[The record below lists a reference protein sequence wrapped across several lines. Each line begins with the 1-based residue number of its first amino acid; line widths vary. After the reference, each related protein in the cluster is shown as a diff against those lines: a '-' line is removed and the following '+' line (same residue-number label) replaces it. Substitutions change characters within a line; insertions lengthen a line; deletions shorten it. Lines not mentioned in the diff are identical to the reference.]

1 MTTVDEPATDPL
13 FAPADSLLRFATA
26 GAVDDGKSTL
36 IGRLLHDSRSLL
48 ADQLEQLELA
58 SKERGDE
65 QLDLAMLT
73 DGLRA
78 EREQGITIDVAHRY
92 FETARRA
99 FIIADTPGHA
109 QYTRN
114 MVTGASTADLA
125 IVLVDARNGL
135 TEQSRR
141 HAVLAGLLRVPQL
154 VLAVNKM
161 DLVGHD
167 ESVFRGITEEFAA
180 FTERLRLRSVT
191 PIPISALNGDN
202 VVHRSAAMP
211 WYEGPSLLEHLET
224 VEVADEGSTADFRL
238 PVQYAIRAPER
249 DYRGYAGQIAGGS
262 IAPGEEVLHL
272 PSGMRTRVTAV
283 DTADGELE
291 RGRAPQSVTLR
302 LADDIDV
309 GRGDVL
315 CAPDRPATAAEELTA
330 SVCWMSPRSEL
341 AAGARL
347 VLKHTTRSVKAE
359 VTEVRERLD
368 VTTLERGPADR
379 LGLNDIGEIG
389 LRLARP
395 VFCDP
400 YAANRFTGGAVLID
414 ESTHATVGAVL
425 ITEAR

>member
-1 MTTVDEPATDPL
+1 MTTTEPV
-13 FAPADSLLRFATA
+13 FAPADSLLRLATA

-48 ADQLEQLELA
+48 ADQLEQLEVA

-141 HAVLAGLLRVPQL
+141 HAVLAGLLRVPRL

-161 DLVGHD
+161 DLVGYD
-167 ESVFRGITEEFAA
+167 ESVFHALTAEFAA
-180 FTERLRLRSVT
+180 FTARLDLQDVT
-191 PIPISALNGDN
+191 AIPISALRGDN
-202 VVHRSAAMP
+202 VVDRSATMP
-211 WYEGPSLLEHLET
+211 WYEGPSLLEHLEQ
-224 VEVADEGSTADFRL
+224 VEVTDETGLFRL
-238 PVQYAIRAPER
+238 PVQYAIRAQDE

-272 PSGMRTRVTAV
+272 PSGMRSRVVAV

-291 RGRAPQSVTLR
+291 RGRAPQSVALR
-302 LADDIDV
+302 LAEDIDV

-315 CAPDRPATAAEELTA
+315 CAVEQPPAAAEELTA
-330 SVCWMSPRSEL
+330 TVCWMSPKSAL
-341 AAGARL
+341 TPGTRL
-347 VLKHTTRSVKAE
+347 LLKHTTRVVKAI

-368 VTTLERGPADR
+368 VTTLERGPAES
-379 LGLNDIGEIG
+379 LELNDIGEVAV
-389 LRLARP
+389 RLAQP

-400 YAANRFTGGAVLID
+400 YERNRFTGGAVLVD
-414 ESTHATVGAVL
+414 ESSHATVGAVR
-425 ITEAR
+425 IREAH

>member
-1 MTTVDEPATDPL
+1 MTTTEPV

-36 IGRLLHDSRSLL
+36 IGRLLHDSKSLL
-48 ADQLEQLELA
+48 ADQLEQLEVVG
-58 SKERGDE
+58 KERGDE

-161 DLVGHD
+161 DLVEHD
-167 ESVFRGITEEFAA
+167 ESVFRAITEEFAA
-180 FTERLRLRSVT
+180 FTERLNLREVT
-191 PIPISALNGDN
+191 AIPISALRGDN
-202 VVHRSAAMP
+202 VVDRSAAMP
-211 WYEGPSLLEHLET
+211 WYDGPSLLEHLEQ
-224 VEVADEGSTADFRL
+224 VEVADEAGPFRL
-238 PVQYAIRAPER
+238 PVQYAIRAQEQ
-249 DYRGYAGQIAGGS
+249 DYRGCAGQIAGGS

-272 PSGMRTRVTAV
+272 PSGMRSRVVAV

-291 RGRAPQSVTLR
+291 RGQAPQSVALR
-302 LADDIDV
+302 LAENIDV
-309 GRGDVL
+309 GRGDLL
-315 CAPDRPATAAEELTA
+315 CAVDQPPAAAEELTA
-330 SVCWMSPRSEL
+330 SVCWMSPKTPL
-341 AAGARL
+341 TPGTRL
-347 VLKHTTRSVKAE
+347 LLKHTTRVVKAI

-368 VTTLERGPADR
+368 VTTLERGPADS
-379 LGLNDIGEIG
+379 LGLNDVGEITV
-389 LRLARP
+389 RLAQP

-400 YAANRFTGGAVLID
+400 YERNRFTGGAVLID
-414 ESTHATVGAVL
+414 ESGHATVGAVL
-425 ITEAR
+425 ITDAR

>member
-1 MTTVDEPATDPL
+1 MTTTEPV

-48 ADQLEQLELA
+48 ADQLEQLEVA

-141 HAVLAGLLRVPQL
+141 HAVLAGLLRVPRL

-161 DLVGHD
+161 DLVGYD
-167 ESVFRGITEEFAA
+167 ESVFHALTAEFAA
-180 FTERLRLRSVT
+180 FTARLDLQDVT
-191 PIPISALNGDN
+191 AIPISALRGDN
-202 VVHRSAAMP
+202 VVDRSATMP
-211 WYEGPSLLEHLET
+211 WYEGPSLLEHLEQ
-224 VEVADEGSTADFRL
+224 VEVTDETGLFRL
-238 PVQYAIRAPER
+238 PVQYAIRAQDE

-272 PSGMRTRVTAV
+272 PSGMRSRVVAV

-291 RGRAPQSVTLR
+291 RGRAPQSVALR
-302 LADDIDV
+302 LAEDIDV

-315 CAPDRPATAAEELTA
+315 CAVEQPLAAAEELTA
-330 SVCWMSPRSEL
+330 TVCWMSPKSAL
-341 AAGARL
+341 TPGTRL
-347 VLKHTTRSVKAE
+347 LLKHTTRVVKAI
-359 VTEVRERLD
+359 VTEVRGRLD
-368 VTTLERGPADR
+368 VTTLERGPAES
-379 LGLNDIGEIG
+379 LELNGIGEVAV
-389 LRLARP
+389 RLAQP

-400 YAANRFTGGAVLID
+400 YERNRFTGGAVLVD
-414 ESTHATVGAVL
+414 ESSHATVGAVL
-425 ITEAR
+425 IREAH

>member
-1 MTTVDEPATDPL
+1 MSTAIDEQPV

-36 IGRLLHDSRSLL
+36 IGRLLHDSKSLL

-58 SKERGDE
+58 SAERGDE

-141 HAVLAGLLRVPQL
+141 HAVLAGLLRVPRL

-161 DLVGHD
+161 DLVDFG
-167 ESVFRGITEEFAA
+167 EPVFRGITEEFAE
-180 FTERLRLRSVT
+180 FTAQLDLRDIT
-191 PIPISALNGDN
+191 AIPISALRGDN

-211 WYEGPSLLEHLET
+211 WYDGPSLLEHLEE
-224 VEVADEGSTADFRL
+224 VEVAEEGSTGDFRL
-238 PVQYAIRAPER
+238 PVQCTLRAP
-249 DYRGYAGQIAGGS
+249 DYRGYAGQIASGVL
-262 IAPGEEVLHL
+262 APGEEVLHL
-272 PSGMRTRVTAV
+272 PSGLRSRVVAV
-283 DTADGELE
+283 DTADGELD
-291 RGRAPQSVTLR
+291 RGRAPQSVAVR

-309 GRGDVL
+309 GRGDML
-315 CAPDRPATAAEELTA
+315 CAPGNAPAVAEELTA
-330 SVCWMSPRSEL
+330 TVCWMSAR
-341 AAGARL
+341 AALEPGRRL
-347 VLKHTTRSVKAE
+347 LLKHTTRTVKA
-359 VTEVRERLD
+359 VVAGIGDRLEI
-368 VTTLERGPADR
+368 TTLERVPAER
-379 LGLNDIGEIG
+379 LELNEIGEID
-389 LRLARP
+389 LRLAQP

-400 YAANRFTGGAVLID
+400 YRENRTTGGAVLVD
-414 ESTHATVGAVL
+414 ESTHETVGAVL
-425 ITEAR
+425 IS

>member
-1 MTTVDEPATDPL
+1 MSTAIAEEPV
-13 FAPADSLLRFATA
+13 FAPANSLLRFATA

-36 IGRLLHDSRSLL
+36 IGRLLHDSKSLL

-58 SKERGDE
+58 SEERGDA

-141 HAVLAGLLRVPQL
+141 HAVLAGLLRVPRL
-154 VLAVNKM
+154 VLTVNKM
-161 DLVGHD
+161 DLVDFD
-167 ESVFRGITEEFAA
+167 ETVFRGITEEFTA
-180 FTERLRLRSVT
+180 FTAQLNPHAVT
-191 PIPISALNGDN
+191 AIPISALRGDN
-202 VVHRSAAMP
+202 VVHRSEAMP
-211 WYEGPSLLEHLET
+211 WYDGRSLLEHLEE
-224 VEVADEGSTADFRL
+224 VEVADERSTADFRL
-238 PVQYAIRAPER
+238 PVQYTIRAPDR
-249 DYRGYAGQIAGGS
+249 DYRGYAGQIAGGAV
-262 IAPGEEVLHL
+262 APGEEILHL
-272 PSGMRTRVTAV
+272 PSGLRSRVVAV
-283 DTADGELE
+283 DTADGELD
-291 RGRAPQSVTLR
+291 RGRAPQSVTVR

-309 GRGDVL
+309 GRGDML
-315 CAPDRPATAAEELTA
+315 CAPDNAPTAAEEITA
-330 SVCWMSPRSEL
+330 AVCWMSAKSALKP
-341 AAGARL
+341 GARL
-347 VLKHTTRSVKAE
+347 LLKHTTRTVKAVVSE
-359 VTEVRERLD
+359 IRERLD
-368 VTTLERGPADR
+368 VTTLERGPAEQFE
-379 LGLNDIGEIG
+379 LNDIGEIG
-389 LRLARP
+389 LRLAQP

-400 YAANRFTGGAVLID
+400 YTENRFTGGAVLID

-425 ITEAR
+425 INEAR